1 MDVGAV
7 YRVPSPASREPI
19 LPPTPILSCGRPVTV
34 LLGLP
39 QLSLPEIDGLTA
51 EACMGPEQSSNQ
63 ESEAPDALAQPASLS
78 ICVDLGKLWFPPPWR
93 GDIRP
98 CPSICP
104 GGGQQGSASQVGPE
118 TTLTAFF
125 P

>member
-7 YRVPSPASREPI
+7 YHVCALPCLPGAYPAPQ
-19 LPPTPILSCGRPVTV
+19 LPFCPVAALSLACWACLSC
-34 LLGLP
+34 LF
-39 QLSLPEIDGLTA
+39 LTA
-51 EACMGPEQSSNQ
+51 EACMEPEQSSNQ
-63 ESEAPDALAQPASLS
+63 ESEAPDALAQPAPLS
-78 ICVDLGKLWFPPPWR
+78 IWVDLGKLWFPPPWR

-118 TTLTAFF
+118 TTLMAFF